1 MKKWIMAIVCLMTM
15 VLSVN
20 AQKSS
25 EFNYMEY
32 QKSIAADDTY
42 NIPTKEQAT
51 SVMLAGTYLKKSANC
66 EIASIGFAVLSGG
79 FAALTTIK
87 DIKEGQKQM
96 FIYASGI
103 CGFTSLVCYIAKI
116 HYKWKS
122 GKTLELCG
130 NGVRLN
136 F

>member
-15 VLSVN
+15 VLSAN

-25 EFNYMEY
+25 EFSYMEY
-32 QKSIAADDTY
+32 QKYIVADDTY
-42 NIPTKEQAT
+42 IPTKEQT
-51 SVMLAGTYLKKSANC
+51 PSVMLAGKYLKKSANS
-66 EIASIGFAVLSGG
+66 EIASTGFAVLSGG

-87 DIKEGQKQM
+87 GINEDQKQM

-103 CGFTSLVCYIAKI
+103 CGFMSLVCYVAKI

-130 NGVRLN
+130 DGVRLN